1 MYQECKNHYLFFVNA
16 STSLRSITCVE
27 CSVMV
32 RRNRYTLSLPLM
44 SCLWEG
50 GAGPSRLPSHP
61 HGPKCIPSFHMFPKP
76 RFHSLHPC
84 GKFRTR
90 GNVHTTSGAR
100 CRRDERRLEP
110 HLGAPEDQVALSS
123 RWRLI
128 NCRRGRAEA
137 SRIQASSTTRINEVQ
152 MRPTGQIC
160 RRGADKRAG
169 LARIVTLH
177 VGGEGETR
185 GQTAWV
191 DARAVD
197 EEVRIVCAGRE

>member
-1 MYQECKNHYLFFVNA
+1 MPDPPAFPHTHMVPNVFPHFTCFRNPDFTVYILVGNFGPAAMFTRRRGRVVGEMNA
-16 STSLRSITCVE
+16 V
-27 CSVMV
+27 
-32 RRNRYTLSLPLM
+32 LSRT
-44 SCLWEG
+44 W
-50 GAGPSRLPSHP
+50 GP
-61 HGPKCIPSFHMFPKP
+61 
-76 RFHSLHPC
+76 
-84 GKFRTR
+84 
-90 GNVHTTSGAR
+90 
-100 CRRDERRLEP
+100 
-110 HLGAPEDQVALSS
+110 PEDQVALSS

>member
-1 MYQECKNHYLFFVNA
+1 
-16 STSLRSITCVE
+16 
-27 CSVMV
+27 
-32 RRNRYTLSLPLM
+32 
-44 SCLWEG
+44 
-50 GAGPSRLPSHP
+50 
-61 HGPKCIPSFHMFPKP
+61 
-76 RFHSLHPC
+76 
-84 GKFRTR
+84 
-90 GNVHTTSGAR
+90 
-100 CRRDERRLEP
+100 
-110 HLGAPEDQVALSS
+110 
-123 RWRLI
+123 
-128 NCRRGRAEA
+128 
-137 SRIQASSTTRINEVQ
+137 

>member
-61 HGPKCIPSFHMFPKP
+61 HGPKCHFTCFRNPDFTVYILVGNFGPAAMFT
-76 RFHSLHPC
+76 RRRGRVVGEMNAVLS
-84 GKFRTR
+84 RTW
-90 GNVHTTSGAR
+90 G
-100 CRRDERRLEP
+100 P
-110 HLGAPEDQVALSS
+110 PEDQVALSS

-128 NCRRGRAEA
+128 NCRRGRAEGEP
-137 SRIQASSTTRINEVQ
+137 N
-152 MRPTGQIC
+152 P
-160 RRGADKRAG
+160 G
-169 LARIVTLH
+169 LLDNAH
-177 VGGEGETR
+177 
-185 GQTAWV
+185 
-191 DARAVD
+191 
-197 EEVRIVCAGRE
+197 